1 MSVHIFVAARHW
13 VSHIALSSL
22 QVVQEL
28 SSNVVVIEK
37 LENFQY
43 KDKNGKDFGE
53 NVRHRAKQLAELI
66 IDPDRIREERRKVR
80 RAAAE
85 AQPGACH
92 ERLPLHQRRLCTAK
106 PAVAC
111 VYLLNSSTLMLC
123 VGIRYD
129 GNPYKHQDL

>member
-1 MSVHIFVAARHW
+1 MLA
-13 VSHIALSSL
+13 L

-80 RAAAE
+80 RGAIAGQNTLHSAASCKR
-85 AQPGACH
+85 QG
-92 ERLPLHQRRLCTAK
+92 RR
-106 PAVAC
+106 
-111 VYLLNSSTLMLC
+111 
-123 VGIRYD
+123 
-129 GNPYKHQDL
+129 

>member
-1 MSVHIFVAARHW
+1 MMSVTWQLSDHPTMICWECIVKGVWCTLFVVLAAASLHYARVRHLGPTHA
-13 VSHIALSSL
+13 SLLSCAVLAL

-80 RAAAE
+80 AW
-85 AQPGACH
+85 
-92 ERLPLHQRRLCTAK
+92 
-106 PAVAC
+106 
-111 VYLLNSSTLMLC
+111 LL
-123 VGIRYD
+123 V
-129 GNPYKHQDL
+129 P

>member
-1 MSVHIFVAARHW
+1 MLVGLKAGGLWLCVA
-13 VSHIALSSL
+13 LLL

-66 IDPDRIREERRKVR
+66 IDPDRIRDERRKVQR
-80 RAAAE
+80 GIAHCLTLKPNPSPY
-85 AQPGACH
+85 PG
-92 ERLPLHQRRLCTAK
+92 P
-106 PAVAC
+106 
-111 VYLLNSSTLMLC
+111 
-123 VGIRYD
+123 D
-129 GNPYKHQDL
+129 G

>member
-1 MSVHIFVAARHW
+1 MQTLGGALRVLASCRAINCKHETVTCCP
-13 VSHIALSSL
+13 VSGAKYRRNPLVL

-80 RAAAE
+80 HGRITPCLLRCPVE
-85 AQPGACH
+85 GRRRSCREGSKAC
-92 ERLPLHQRRLCTAK
+92 C
-106 PAVAC
+106 
-111 VYLLNSSTLMLC
+111 
-123 VGIRYD
+123 I
-129 GNPYKHQDL
+129 

>member
-1 MSVHIFVAARHW
+1 VLAV
-13 VSHIALSSL
+13 

-66 IDPDRIREERRKVR
+66 IDPDRIREERRKVWNG
-80 RAAAE
+80 E
-85 AQPGACH
+85 TPGH
-92 ERLPLHQRRLCTAK
+92 NTLPPALSCRWQGDNFEGGGCTACCRRCTFPALSK
-106 PAVAC
+106 PTGRFE
-111 VYLLNSSTLMLC
+111 LL
-123 VGIRYD
+123 
-129 GNPYKHQDL
+129 

>member
-1 MSVHIFVAARHW
+1 MLQRVLRPSCAHTVGSVTIFLTIRHC
-13 VSHIALSSL
+13 VSHIASLSL

-80 RAAAE
+80 HGATGSYTAAFTN
-85 AQPGACH
+85 PC
-92 ERLPLHQRRLCTAK
+92 LP
-106 PAVAC
+106 
-111 VYLLNSSTLMLC
+111 
-123 VGIRYD
+123 IYD
-129 GNPYKHQDL
+129 GSAGILLLDAARLRSKLDH

>member
-1 MSVHIFVAARHW
+1 MP
-13 VSHIALSSL
+13 

-66 IDPDRIREERRKVR
+66 IDPDRIRDERRKVWW
-80 RAAAE
+80 
-85 AQPGACH
+85 GADAVLQYPSCWY
-92 ERLPLHQRRLCTAK
+92 RICTRSLE
-106 PAVAC
+106 
-111 VYLLNSSTLMLC
+111 LLTHHS
-123 VGIRYD
+123 I
-129 GNPYKHQDL
+129 